1 MPRIAR
7 RFNAGFARGTSQF
20 PQGRQNRMP
29 TSFTPPPNIETKPPN
44 SKHQHPEKYQ
54 APNTNAHAVLEFGP
68 WNFSG
73 AWMLVLGAFP
83 LCAFAPLRLRV
94 KSFLPVPREIR
105 NRFAFLHSPA
115 NKGVIAR
122 PNTYW
127 TYSHGRALSDPVGD
141 IECVTTETIWE
152 KQRPV

>member
-68 WNFSG
+68 GIS
-73 AWMLVLGAFP
+73 LELGCWSLELSPSASSP
-83 LCAFAPLRLRV
+83 LCAFLSAIALATADALNPFFRYQG
-94 KSFLPVPREIR
+94 EIR

-115 NKGVIAR
+115 N
-122 PNTYW
+122 
-127 TYSHGRALSDPVGD
+127 
-141 IECVTTETIWE
+141 
-152 KQRPV
+152 